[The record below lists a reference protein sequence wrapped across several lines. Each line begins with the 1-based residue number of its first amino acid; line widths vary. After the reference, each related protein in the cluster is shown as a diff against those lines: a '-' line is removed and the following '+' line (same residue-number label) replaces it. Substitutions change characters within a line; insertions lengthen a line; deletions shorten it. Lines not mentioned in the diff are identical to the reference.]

1 MKKIVNGKYVDLTP
15 AELAEMRDAQAR
27 FDAEE
32 RHRPMTES
40 EVSRMLITAQINT
53 LTVDDQT
60 ALRMLEFYPEW
71 ASDTEYAAGYK
82 VRHGGKLYK
91 VIMAHTSQA
100 DWAPDTAVTLFERI
114 DEEHDGSKY
123 DPIPYDGS
131 MALTAGMY
139 YTEGGV
145 LYLCTRDTGAPV
157 YHPLSELVGIYVEV
171 AI

>member
-1 MKKIVNGKYVDLTP
+1 MKIIVNGKYVDLTP
-15 AELAEMRDAQAR
+15 DELAAMRDAQAKAE
-27 FDAEE
+27 AEE
-32 RHRPMTES
+32 RHRPLTEY
-40 EVSRMLITAQINT
+40 EVSRLLITAQINT

-71 ASDTEYAAGYK
+71 AAGTEYTAGYK
-82 VRHGGKLYK
+82 VRYNGKLYK
-91 VIMAHTSQA
+91 VITAHTSQA
-100 DWAPDTAVTLFERI
+100 DWAPDAAVTLFARI

-131 MALTAGMY
+131 MELTAGLY

-157 YHPLSELVGIYVEV
+157 YHPLSELAGIYVEV
-171 AI
+171 Q